1 MHATRR
7 VVQRQPEREYPDE
20 GLQAWVVLVC
30 LAAAAVACFLLLRF
44 TISLMTDLPP
54 VEKTPPVTTRPAR

>member
-1 MHATRR
+1 MHARR
-7 VVQRQPEREYPDE
+7 VVQRRPEEQYPDE

-44 TISLMTDLPP
+44 TISMMSDQPP
-54 VEKTPPVTTRPAR
+54 VENTPVTARPAR